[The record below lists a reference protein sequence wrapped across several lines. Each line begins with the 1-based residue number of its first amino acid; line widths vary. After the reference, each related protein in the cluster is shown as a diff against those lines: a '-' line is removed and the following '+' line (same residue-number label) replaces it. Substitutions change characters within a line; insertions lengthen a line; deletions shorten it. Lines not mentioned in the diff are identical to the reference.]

1 MGYYKDYGDPPITNT
16 TGRIAGTEANINEK
30 GNGTLIAGA
39 QFARGI
45 ASAPLCIRE
54 KEGPIEWVIEPSGVL
69 TIGGLEEALAVAVK
83 DGETELRLRFS
94 DRTDAADVI
103 EADFSGG
110 ALSINGSATGSIY
123 EIDADST
130 PSSTAKI
137 AFAAVADVLTITA
150 GSGVT
155 AATDIIIQRVTWS

>member
-1 MGYYKDYGDPPITNT
+1 MAGYYKDYGSPPITNT

-30 GNGTLIAGA
+30 GNGTTLTGA

-45 ASAPLCIRE
+45 ASAPLCIRD

-69 TIGGLEEALAVAVK
+69 LLAGLEEALAVAVK

-94 DRTDAADVI
+94 SRDNTTDII
-103 EADFSGG
+103 EADFSGST
-110 ALSINGSATGSIY
+110 LTINGSATGSIY
-123 EIDADST
+123 EIAAT
-130 PSSTAKI
+130 PTLTSNISFT
-137 AFAAVADVLTITA
+137 VTSDVLVITA
-150 GSGVT
+150 GSAVT